1 MPNRNGSLYGLTVL
15 SPILDDEKATPS
27 HDLQI
32 RSYLSTLPTGA
43 GGPFALAPST
53 HLCRL
58 AVMDDVIYV
67 GMPSCEEHLKFK
79 YLVWESNFDGDLDT
93 YLTGLARTVP
103 VQIDAIW
110 SHCVGYP
117 GTSDVAK
124 FIEYVKKCQITTTF
138 YFAAVNDKTVTE
150 SLRALQTQR
159 SVANFIAS
167 HQGLAAADLQQQFL
181 SFAARL
187 KQLPTPV
194 PGSSAIERD
203 VVTGGH
209 NE

>member
-15 SPILDDEKATPS
+15 SPILDDRKATPS

-32 RSYLSTLPTGA
+32 RSYLSTLPTGED
-43 GGPFALAPST
+43 GPFALVPST

-79 YLVWESNFDGDLDT
+79 YLVWESNFDGDLET

-103 VQIDAIW
+103 AQIDAIW

-117 GTSDVAK
+117 GTSDVAQ
-124 FIEYVKKCQITTTF
+124 FIAYVKKCQITTTF

-167 HQGLAAADLQQQFL
+167 HQGMEAGELQREFL

-187 KQLPTPV
+187 KALPAPV
-194 PGSSAIERD
+194 PGSTAIARD